1 MTGYLTV
8 WLLLPARQVCDDLG
22 SLLGVRLGK
31 RGEKQMKVTRRAFLR
46 GSLLVG
52 GGAAAGVAATQAPGW
67 FGPDRLPLGGGYA
80 AAADQ
85 LTAVHHP
92 STSVTYYVQ
101 TSEPVV
107 AFTFDDGP
115 GPLWTKMVLDTLDE
129 YKVPATFFMVGRNL
143 DAHRDLVRGRL
154 DRHEVG
160 NHSWSHADLAELDLQ
175 GVRREITRTHDM
187 IHRVTGRE
195 AGLIR
200 PPYGHLGGSTLL
212 AADSLGYNVVLW
224 SQQMHEATYQSNPAG
239 QVTDIVEH
247 ATPGSIVL
255 AHDVGNN
262 TRPVA
267 LRHLGEM
274 ITGLRGRGFRF
285 VTVSE
290 LMTLGKPVVVP
301 RART

>member
-1 MTGYLTV
+1 MIV
-8 WLLLPARQVCDDLG
+8 WLWPDNT
-22 SLLGVRLGK
+22 
-31 RGEKQMKVTRRAFLR
+31 GENRMRVTRRAFLR
-46 GSLLVG
+46 GTLLVG
-52 GGAAAGVAATQAPGW
+52 GGAVAGVAATHVPSW
-67 FGPDRLPLGGGYA
+67 VGPDRLALDGGYA

-85 LTAVHHP
+85 LSAVRHP
-92 STSVTYYVQ
+92 GTSVTYYVQ
-101 TSEPVV
+101 TTEPVV

-160 NHSWSHADLAELDLQ
+160 NHSWSHADLARLDLH
-175 GVRREITRTHDM
+175 GVRAEITRTHEM
-187 IHRVTGRE
+187 IHTVTGRE
-195 AGLIR
+195 ASLIR

-212 AADSLGYNVVLW
+212 AADSLGYSVVLW
-224 SQQMHEATYQSNPAG
+224 SAQMHEAKYMSNPAG

-247 ATPGSIVL
+247 AVPGSIIL
-255 AHDVGNN
+255 AHDVGND

-274 ITGLRGRGFRF
+274 FTGLRARGFRF

-290 LMTLGKPVVVP
+290 LMALGRPAAVKQTG
-301 RART
+301 A